1 MDAYIVRDDGTPLT
15 KSEEEAILKCLK
27 RRYFSHNED
36 EDPDASGCSVNSLVS
51 ESHNAR
57 IYFEEDADYVHV
69 AALCPGI
76 DLKRLQVFTDGDR
89 LVLHS
94 QPAESNSKVDGEK
107 HFLQKCA
114 DEIVYEGECVLP
126 VEVDPC
132 KAEAQF
138 GNGILYVKLPKSEK
152 VKPKYIPVK

>member
-1 MDAYIVRDDGTPLT
+1 MDAYIVRDDGKPLS

-27 RRYFSHNED
+27 RRYFSHD
-36 EDPDASGCSVNSLVS
+36 EDVEPDVPGWSMNSLIS

-57 IYFEEDADYVHV
+57 IYIEEDAEYVHV

-76 DLKRLQVFTDGDR
+76 SLARLQVFTDGDR
-89 LVLHS
+89 LVLQS
-94 QPAESNSKVDGEK
+94 QPEESNSKEDGAK

-132 KAEAQF
+132 KAEARF
-138 GNGILYVKLPKSEK
+138 GNGILYVKLPKSDK